1 MDSTGRPAAR
11 IGVAVVAMLVCLIGL
26 GSPGASAAQS
36 GAIYT
41 GTGTDTAPLVDGGLT
56 HSAYFTVTDRSGGSW
71 QSNHSATG
79 AGAHSIVDLDDYA
92 GLTATIT
99 VANTTEATLE
109 LDETATL
116 PTGGTGPGAPQ
127 LVASGAPEPTGG
139 SATAHQDGE
148 AGTTPGPDGTS
159 PTPQQSDGTSTAPR
173 HAAGVTL
180 AYGTAEGEST
190 EPPAGGWSSLR
201 SLLLTGSLAP
211 GETFTVSV
219 ALMLVDADGL
229 DPGAKTWVGIDE
241 ELRSPAA
248 AHSATSIRFAH
259 RVGGAGDGANP
270 LAGAGRYR
278 ASANAPESIQALMP
292 EMTAGDLTVS
302 NLDGTD
308 AHVAGPDDALFTGG
322 TVSLNLTRVRSA
334 IRDAGWQVE
343 TDGNAPDGLATTH
356 EFPSGALSSPAV
368 AGTGALGGAEV
379 PVRQVI
385 SAVNSTIPVGAAW
398 RPADN
403 LEWIHDHAGVDVGID
418 SADVHVVSNVDTSTP
433 GVYQVAYYY
442 APQSAHYAADDYEA
456 AATVQVAVTG
466 GRATITGTTTLQ
478 GADLAAGQFTFQA
491 TSASGERLGTTT
503 NLADGSFALE
513 LPAFDRSDIGR
524 TLDCTVTEVVP
535 DGAEQTPDGAVV
547 ADGIAYDTHTEHVQV
562 HVRAGEN
569 GADPV
574 TTVSTDADGVTFS
587 NVSGLVDDS
596 STPSPTPGA
605 SAAPT
610 PGASAAPTPGA
621 SAGPIAEPPDGNG
634 SDGDGSIRLIS
645 DESAMLAMGT
655 GAVMVAVGT
664 VIGLH
669 GNHPDPLH

>member
-1 MDSTGRPAAR
+1 MDSTGRPTAR

-26 GSPGASAAQS
+26 GSPRASAAQS
-36 GAIYT
+36 DAIYT
-41 GTGTDTAPLVDGGLT
+41 GTSTDTAPLVDGGLT
-56 HSAYFTVTDRSGGSW
+56 HSAYFTVTDRSGGSG

-99 VANTTEATLE
+99 VSNTTGAALE

-116 PTGGTGPGAPQ
+116 PTGGTGPGAPR
-127 LVASGAPEPTGG
+127 LVASGAPEQTDG
-139 SATAHQDGE
+139 SATAHQDGG
-148 AGTTPGPDGTS
+148 AGATPGSDGTS
-159 PTPQQSDGTSTAPR
+159 PAPQPSDGTSTAPR

-180 AYGTAEGEST
+180 AYGTTGGEKST
-190 EPPAGGWSSLR
+190 EPPADGWSSLR

-219 ALMLVDADGL
+219 ALTLVNADGL
-229 DPGAKTWVGIDE
+229 DPDAKAWVGIDE

-248 AHSATSIRFAH
+248 ASSATNIRFAR
-259 RVGGAGDGANP
+259 RVAG
-270 LAGAGRYR
+270 AGAGRYR

-322 TVSLNLTRVRSA
+322 TVSLNLARVRSA

-343 TDGNAPDGLATTH
+343 TDDDAPDGLAATH
-356 EFPSGALSSPAV
+356 EFPSGVLSSPAA
-368 AGTGALGGAEV
+368 AGAGALGGAEV
-379 PVRQVI
+379 PIRQVI
-385 SAVNSTIPVGAAW
+385 SAVGSTVPVGSAW
-398 RPADN
+398 SPADN
-403 LEWIHDHAGVDVGID
+403 LEWIHDHAGADVGID
-418 SADVHVVSNVDTSTP
+418 SADVRVVSDVDTSTP
-433 GVYQVAYYY
+433 GLYRVTYYY

-478 GADLAAGQFTFQA
+478 GADLQAGQFTFQA
-491 TSASGERLGTTT
+491 TSASGERLGTAT

-513 LPAFDRSDIGR
+513 LPAFDRSSIDR

-535 DGAEQTPDGAVV
+535 DGAVQTPDGAVV

-562 HVRAGEN
+562 RVSAGGD

-574 TTVSTDADGVTFS
+574 ATVVTDADGVTFS
-587 NVSGLVDDS
+587 NVSGAGGAG
-596 STPSPTPGA
+596 TPSPTAGA
-605 SAAPT
+605 ST
-610 PGASAAPTPGA
+610 PPTPGA
-621 SAGPIAEPPDGNG
+621 SAGPIAEPPNGNG
-634 SDGDGSIRLIS
+634 SDGDGSIKLIS

-669 GNHPDPLH
+669 GNRPDPLH